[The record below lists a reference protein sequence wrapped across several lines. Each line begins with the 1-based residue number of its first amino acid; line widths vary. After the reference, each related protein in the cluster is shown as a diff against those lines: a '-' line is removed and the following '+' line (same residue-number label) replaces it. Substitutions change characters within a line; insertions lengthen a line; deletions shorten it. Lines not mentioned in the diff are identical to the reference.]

1 MQGGEYGTRNS
12 ALAARRA
19 DTGDHSV
26 VVVLRPLTVKI
37 LHLFRLCHSLAEP
50 DFFANDGVEFS
61 QCRRAFSLKFRYDA

>member
-26 VVVLRPLTVKI
+26 VAILRPLTVEI
-37 LHLFRLCHSLAEP
+37 PHLFRLCHSLAEP
-50 DFFANDGVEFS
+50 DFFVNRGIEFS
-61 QCRRAFSLKFRYDA
+61 QCRRAFSSEFRYDA